1 MDAHAVSHGPDML
14 GTAMV
19 VLATAVVV
27 VPLAHRLRLS
37 SVLGYLIAG
46 AVIGPH
52 GFGLIAE
59 DATTRVLAEI
69 GVVLML
75 FLIGLELSFGR
86 LQTMRHHIFGLG
98 LVQVVVTGA
107 VFAVAALALGQ
118 PLATAIVI
126 GCGLALS
133 STAVVLRM
141 LGDGGELIARIG
153 RVSLAVL
160 LFQDIAVA
168 PILALVPLLSNM
180 DGSILLAMAWAL
192 TKGVA
197 AVVAIATVG
206 RVLLSPA
213 LRFIAKG
220 NAREVFIAAAI
231 LVALGT
237 GYATHQIGL
246 SMALG
251 AFLAGLVLAGTEFR
265 HQVEI
270 DIDPFRG
277 LFLGFFFMTVGM
289 AIDPA
294 FILSEAPLIAA
305 LVVGILVIKGPI
317 VAVLCVLFKLPRP
330 ISLRAGFLLGQGG
343 EFGFVIFG
351 MAMGLGLM
359 SGEVGQKLVTAI
371 ALTMALTPFL
381 DMLGRRAA
389 HRLEE
394 REEHGILTL
403 DEDEIADLSDHIVI
417 AGYGRVGRAIAR
429 LLADNEVPFVA
440 LDLDVVRVRQARER
454 GRPVFYGNA
463 GQPETLDRAGVDRAQ
478 AAVVT
483 INQPRQAEQLVR
495 ALRQRYPGLV
505 IIARA
510 HDVEHGERLRAAG
523 ASQVVLE
530 ALELSLHLG
539 HEVMRRIGRKDEDI
553 VRSIE
558 RSRHRETT
566 PTGAAPEHPGSERTQ
581 DALTL

>member
-1 MDAHAVSHGPDML
+1 MASDALAHGPDIL
-14 GTAMV
+14 GTTMV

-37 SVLGYLIAG
+37 SVLGYLVAG

-52 GFGLIAE
+52 GLGLIAE
-59 DATTRVLAEI
+59 DATTRLLAEI

-86 LQTMRHHIFGLG
+86 LQSMRNHIFGLG

-107 VFAVAALALGQ
+107 AFAICALMLGQ
-118 PLATAIVI
+118 SLATSIVI

-141 LGDGGELIARIG
+141 LGDSGELIARIG

-168 PILALVPLLSNM
+168 PILALVPLLSDM
-180 DGSILLAMAWAL
+180 DGSILFAIAWAMA
-192 TKGVA
+192 KGVA
-197 AVVAIATVG
+197 AVVVIALVG
-206 RVLLSPA
+206 RILLSPA

-231 LVALGT
+231 LVAVGT

-289 AIDPA
+289 AVDPTFIIDEA
-294 FILSEAPLIAA
+294 AVIAAVVLGIFLIKAPLIA
-305 LVVGILVIKGPI
+305 L
-317 VAVLCVLFKLPRP
+317 LCLAFKLPRP
-330 ISLRAGFLLGQGG
+330 VSVRAGFLLSQGG

-351 MAMGLGLM
+351 MAMTLGLM
-359 SGEVGQKLVTAI
+359 GAEIGQTLVTAV
-371 ALTMALTPFL
+371 ALTMALTPVL
-381 DMLGRRAA
+381 DWLGHKAA
-389 HRLEE
+389 HQLQE
-394 REEHGILTL
+394 REIAGVLTL
-403 DEDEIADLSDHIVI
+403 DDDDVSDLSDHIVI

-429 LLADNEVPFVA
+429 LLSDNHVPFIA
-440 LDLDVVRVRQARER
+440 LDLDVGRVRQARDS

-463 GQPETLDRAGVDRAQ
+463 GQPETLARAGVDRAQ

-483 INQPRQAEQLVR
+483 INQPRLAEQLVH
-495 ALRQRYPGLV
+495 ALRGRHPDLV

-510 HDVEHGERLRAAG
+510 HDPEHGARLREAG
-523 ASQVVLE
+523 ATQVVLE

-539 HEVMRRIGRKDEDI
+539 HEVMRQIGHKDEEI
-553 VRSIE
+553 IRSIE
-558 RSRHRETT
+558 RSRRRETM
-566 PTGAAPEHPGSERTQ
+566 PVAEGLKVASE
-581 DALTL
+581 